1 MDLTNLESDNQNM
14 EPLTTQEALVIGFIE
29 QFWNARGFFPPP
41 NDLKRRGVTDT
52 NALYRK
58 PVFIKAMQS
67 RGITIPSDM
76 GAPVDLSKE
85 QLAAILAMTDPL
97 DRRLASSK
105 LKLLGIT
112 TQQWNAWMKSEV
124 FKSYVHELS
133 AKNFVDGIHM
143 AQVGLAKKLED
154 GDVNAIKYYY
164 EVTGRFQGGDSSNV
178 QNLRLIIAKLV
189 EVLQRRI
196 KDPDLLGEIGRD
208 FDIILSGG
216 TPVAQIPAES
226 VLPGVNGDI

>member
-1 MDLTNLESDNQNM
+1 MEPELEVR

-29 QFWNARGFFPPP
+29 QFWNRHGFFPPP
-41 NDLKRRGVTDT
+41 TELRKRGVLDT
-52 NALYRK
+52 NAFYKK
-58 PVFIKAMQS
+58 PVFIKAMDA
-67 RGITIPSDM
+67 RGISLPGGE
-76 GAPVDLSKE
+76 GAPVDFSKS

-97 DRRLASSK
+97 DRRSAASK
-105 LKLLGIT
+105 LKLLGVT
-112 TQQWNAWMKSEV
+112 TQQWQAWMKDDK
-124 FKSYVHELS
+124 FKDYVHELS

-164 EVTGRFQGGDSSNV
+164 EVTGRFQGGESGNV
-178 QNLRLIIAKLV
+178 QNVRIIITKLV

-196 KDPDLLGEIGRD
+196 KDPELLAEIGRD
-208 FDIILSGG
+208 FEIILSGG
-216 TPVAQIPAES
+216 TPLAQIPAES